1 MKKKLLTVIAG
12 LVMTALPVTVQAQT
26 TLNAVGAVS
35 DASWVDG
42 TTLLCVEGNNGY
54 GLMTVDG
61 KLLTPDVYSRSME
74 YHDGYII
81 ARPVSEDL
89 NCAGLLGLNDLSG
102 AAVMPFQYGEVKV
115 LSGHW
120 AIGIVLEKA
129 TASQYDYQSLIGDNY
144 YLIQNVDV
152 YYLDHGK
159 GNHLATLTRDQYMD
173 ARANETYIHIE
184 DRTTNVVTRY
194 DAQFQAVET
203 DVKNIYELPP
213 DPDDLVT
220 YRENGQYGVKDGMDH
235 IVMEPSF
242 QSIYD
247 FNGDYA
253 VVSNG
258 EKKGLI
264 DAQGQVIVP
273 VEYDDIKRS
282 YYTPEGASDYNAN
295 GYFAVVTDGKIG
307 FVDETGAVT
316 CEPKYSE
323 TAAEIT
329 GASALLTDL
338 EGNQLLIAADGVE
351 TVLEG
356 YDRVRACDYGS
367 GMYYEVH
374 DADYNE
380 GLIDWHGEELLPC
393 EYSDISF
400 SGDGQYILARS
411 KDNYSTCNIYRV
423 TYEKDGSE
431 KTPAVELE
439 EKGTEAAEPA
449 TETETVFELD
459 AETEE
464 ETMPGVE
471 SDTEAETVPDA
482 GKETETMSGAEKD
495 TEAEN
500 VSGMET
506 EAATEGTDAAGD
518 ASAVVALLDGA
529 ISLLDGDAAANR
541 VSIQSLLEN
550 ARGLLGEGQ
559 EAVASLLDSAITLLQ
574 SESFDAQ
581 SVKALLDSA
590 KILL

>member
-1 MKKKLLTVIAG
+1 MKKKLLSVIAG
-12 LVMTALPVTVQAQT
+12 VVMTALPVTVQAQT
-26 TLNAVGAVS
+26 SLSAVGAVS
-35 DASWVDG
+35 DARWVQG
-42 TTLLCVEGNNGY
+42 TTLLSVEGNNGY

-61 KLLTPDVYSRSME
+61 RILTPDVYARDME
-74 YHDGYII
+74 YHNGYII

-102 AAVMPFQYGEVKV
+102 AAVMPFQYGEVEV

-129 TASQYDYQSLIGDNY
+129 TASLYDYQSLIGDNY
-144 YLIQNVDV
+144 YVIKNVDV

-159 GNHLATLTRDQYMD
+159 GNQLASLTRDQYMD

-213 DPDDLVT
+213 DPEDLVP
-220 YRENGQYGVKDGMDH
+220 YRENGQYGVKDGMDN

-247 FNGDYA
+247 FNSDYA

-264 DAQGQVIVP
+264 DAQGQVVVP
-273 VEYDDIKRS
+273 VEYDDVKRS
-282 YYTPEGASDYNAN
+282 YYTPEDTSAYYAN
-295 GYFAVVTDGKIG
+295 GYFAVVADGKIG

-380 GLIDWHGEELLPC
+380 GLIDWHGNELLPC
-393 EYSDISF
+393 KYSDIAF
-400 SGDGQYILARS
+400 SGDGQYVLARS
-411 KDNYSTCNIYRV
+411 KENYSTCNIYQV
-423 TYEKDGSE
+423 TYEKDSSE
-431 KTPAVELE
+431 LTPAVELIE
-439 EKGTEAAEPA
+439 ETEAAEPE
-449 TETETVFELD
+449 TETETVFELED
-459 AETEE
+459 ETETEMISGAETETE
-464 ETMPGVE
+464 AETMSEAENETETMTGTE
-471 SDTEAETVPDA
+471 TETEAETVP
-482 GKETETMSGAEKD
+482 
-495 TEAEN
+495 
-500 VSGMET
+500 GMET
-506 EAATEGTDAAGD
+506 EAATEETDAGAGD
-518 ASAVVALLDGA
+518 ASAVLALLDGA

-541 VSIQSLLEN
+541 VSIQTLLEN
-550 ARGLLGEGQ
+550 ARGLLGAGQ

-574 SESFDAQ
+574 SEGFDAQ